1 MRIVLDT
8 NVLVSALIKPA
19 NSPGRILDLILIGEL
34 TPIFDDRIFAEYK
47 QVLNRP
53 RFDFRSDDIAI
64 VLDYFRSSGLHLSV
78 APLEITLPDPDD
90 LPFLEVAYTAQAPL
104 ISGNR
109 RHFPPE
115 MLKPFKIVLFSPT
128 EFLETWNK

>member
-8 NVLVSALIKPA
+8 NILVSALFKPA

-34 TPIFDDRIFAEYK
+34 VPIFDDRIFAEYK

-53 RFDFRSDDIAI
+53 RFGFHSGDITFI
-64 VLDYFRSSGLHLSV
+64 LNYFRSSGLHLTV
-78 APLEITLPDPDD
+78 APQNIALPDPDD
-90 LPFLEVAYTAQAPL
+90 LPFLEVAFAAQAPL

-109 RHFPPE
+109 RHFPSE
-115 MLKPFKIVLFSPT
+115 VLKPLNVAFFSPA
-128 EFLETWNK
+128 EFLGTLSE

>member
-8 NVLVSALIKPA
+8 IVLVSALIKPA

-34 TPIFDDRIFAEYK
+34 IPIFDDRIFAEYK

-90 LPFLEVAYTAQAPL
+90 LPFLEVAHTAQAPL

-115 MLKPFKIVLFSPT
+115 LLKSLKIVFFSPT
-128 EFLETWNK
+128 EFLEAWNK